1 MDITWQSTIQIDAP
15 VDQVYQYLAD
25 FPRHCDWAQTLEHME
40 QVRAGDSAGVGA
52 RYLTTERQAMQ
63 TDRKP
68 YAALSS
74 GMRVKTMCEIRE
86 LTPNRRIAWHAHTV
100 PQAMGLYADLAFE
113 LTPAAAG
120 GTLLTQHY
128 RFHQPALMV
137 FMFKLIYG
145 RDLDQK
151 GYAQWEAGLRNI
163 KAILEENTADKPAIA
178 NERRPI
184 AHSAHA

>member
-1 MDITWQSTIQIDAP
+1 MDIQWQGSIQIDAP
-15 VDQVYQYLAD
+15 IEQVYRYLAD
-25 FPRHCDWAQTLEHME
+25 FPRHCEWAQTLERME
-40 QVRAGDSAGVGA
+40 LIHIGDGSGVGA

-63 TDRKP
+63 ADRKP
-68 YAALSS
+68 YAPLTR
-74 GMRVKTMCEIRE
+74 GMRVKTMCEVRE
-86 LTPNRRIAWHAHTV
+86 LTPNRHIAWHAHTV

-113 LTPAAAG
+113 LASTADG

-128 RFHQPALMV
+128 RFHQPTPMV

-163 KAILEENTADKPAIA
+163 KTILEDHARSAPASHGA
-178 NERRPI
+178 LHMAER
-184 AHSAHA
+184 AA

>member
-1 MDITWQSTIQIDAP
+1 
-15 VDQVYQYLAD
+15 
-25 FPRHCDWAQTLEHME
+25 ME

-63 TDRKP
+63 ADRKP
-68 YAALSS
+68 YAPLTS

-113 LTPAAAG
+113 LAPTATG

-128 RFHQPALMV
+128 RFHQPVLMV

-145 RDLDQK
+145 RDLEQK

-163 KAILEENTADKPAIA
+163 KAILEASPAGRSEIT
-178 NERRPI
+178 NEQRPI
-184 AHSAHA
+184 ANSTYA